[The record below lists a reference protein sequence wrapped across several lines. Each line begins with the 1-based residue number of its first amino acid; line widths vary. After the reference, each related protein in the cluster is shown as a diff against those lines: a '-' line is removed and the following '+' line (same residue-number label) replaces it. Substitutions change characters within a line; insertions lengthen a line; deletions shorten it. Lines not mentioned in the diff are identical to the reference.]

1 MPVLLLVDGSSFL
14 YRAFYAMNDLH
25 SSNGKPTGAIYG
37 FLSMLEKLEKDI
49 AHDFIAVVLDAKG
62 KNFRHALF
70 ENYKANRAKMPDD
83 LIFQKQAIVQ
93 ALSYLGFP
101 TFLQENV
108 EADDVL
114 ATFASHA
121 ANQHYDVVIASSD
134 KDLMQLVSP
143 QIRVFDSAK
152 NQLLNADA
160 VLQKFGV
167 SPEKMVDYLVLVG
180 DSSDNIP
187 GVAKCGPKTAAKW
200 LNEYGNLAGIIE
212 NAHKIKGVV
221 GENLRQHLDFFP
233 TALKLVQLKKDV
245 PHLPPIEHLKR
256 QNIDLDSFQTFCQNF
271 ELFSFLKNNS
281 NENKTPKNYLNI
293 PAEKFPQF
301 LEKLNQA
308 ENLSFYFNENPLQMA
323 FCFEKNN
330 ALTVDFL
337 FDLIDEHFQK
347 FFQNFKGNLIVSDVY
362 ETLKFFKKYNLNFNQ
377 KIKDVEIMSFILNAG
392 KYNAHHLN
400 ALIQRYFVESDSFLS
415 SEKADFILQLFYRFE
430 NDFKQNTKQKELFEN
445 LEMPLSFVLFEM
457 QENGVLLNTELLKK
471 QSEEMAEQLKIF
483 ENEIFKI
490 AEQSFNINSPQQL
503 SDILFVKLNLP
514 HGKKTKSGIYST
526 NEEVLSDLSWHPL
539 PDLILKYRTL
549 AKLKNTYTDKLPQ
562 MVDFNF
568 RIHTHFKQT
577 GAVTGRL
584 SSAEPNLQNIP
595 IRTLEGK
602 KIRQAFIAP
611 MGKQILSADYSQIE
625 LRIMAHLSGD
635 LNLIRAFQNKA
646 DIHKISAAQIF
657 KIPLA
662 SVDENQRRIAKS
674 INFGLIYG
682 MSSFGLSKQ
691 LNITVMEAE
700 NYMGRYFNQYPQIL
714 EYMEKTRECAIKN
727 GYVETIFGRRLY
739 LPDLYSENMHKKK
752 AAERAAINAPLQG
765 SAADLIKRAM
775 IKIAQD
781 LKETNNPSLLIL
793 QVHDELIL
801 EVPVDVLEETKNLIR
816 LNMCSAAKLN
826 VPLEV
831 SILASQNWANAH

>member
-1 MPVLLLVDGSSFL
+1 MARLLLVDGSAFL
-14 YRAFYAMNDLH
+14 YRAFYAMPDMH
-25 SSNGKPTGAIYG
+25 ASNGAPTGALYG
-37 FLSMLEKLEKDI
+37 VLTMMERLDKDVPC
-49 AHDFIAVVLDAKG
+49 DFVAVVFDSKG
-62 KNFRHALF
+62 KNFRHELF
-70 ENYKANRAKMPDD
+70 NDYKAQRPKMPDP
-83 LIFQKQAIVQ
+83 LILQRAHVLN
-93 ALSYLGFP
+93 ALRFLGYTVLESDF
-101 TFLQENV
+101 V
-108 EADDVL
+108 EADDVIATL
-114 ATFASHA
+114 ATNA
-121 ANQHYDVVIASSD
+121 AAQNLEVVIASTD
-134 KDLMQLVSP
+134 KDLMQLVGGNI
-143 QIRVFDSAK
+143 QAYDSFK
-152 NQLLNADA
+152 NAWIDA
-160 VLQKFGV
+160 VAV
-167 SPEKMVDYLVLVG
+167 EKKYNVKPTQIVDYLMLIG
-180 DSSDNIP
+180 DASDNVP

-200 LNEYGNLAGIIE
+200 LAEFGSVQNLLK
-212 NAHKIKGVV
+212 NADAIKGVV
-221 GENLRQHLDFFP
+221 GENLRRHIPFFN
-233 TALKLVQLKKDV
+233 TSRALITLKKDV
-245 PHLPPIEHLKR
+245 PNLPDILSLKR
-256 QNIDLDSFQTFCQNF
+256 DAIQTELFKNLCLQF
-271 ELFSFLKNNS
+271 ELQSFLKTLPTEKKATIFL
-281 NENKTPKNYLNI
+281 NETNFKDYEDSLKN
-293 PAEKFPQF
+293 AEKIAIYVALPH
-301 LEKLNQA
+301 LGV
-308 ENLSFYFNENPLQMA
+308 
-323 FCFEKNN
+323 CFEKKS
-330 ALTVDFL
+330 AFAVDFNQS
-337 FDLIDEHFQK
+337 FIQK
-347 FFQNFKGNLIVSDVY
+347 FLKEYRGNLICCDSNY
-362 ETLKFFKKYNLNFNQ
+362 LRHFFKKYGIDFKN
-377 KIKDVEIMSFILNAG
+377 KIIDVEIMSFILNAG
-392 KYNAHHLN
+392 RHNAHDLN
-400 ALIQRYFVESDSFLS
+400 ALMERYFNESSVVPANYANNIF
-415 SEKADFILQLFYRFE
+415 QLFERFE
-430 NDFKQNTKQKELFEN
+430 NAFEENLPQKELFEN
-445 LEMPLSFVLFEM
+445 LEMPLSLVLFEM
-457 QENGVLLNTELLKK
+457 QENGVLLNTDLLKK
-471 QSEEMAEQLKIF
+471 QSDEMAERLKDF
-483 ENEIFKI
+483 EREIFNI
-490 AEQSFNINSPQQL
+490 AGKNFNINSPQQL
-503 SDILFVKLNLP
+503 SDILFNTLNLP

-611 MGKQILSADYSQIE
+611 IGKQILSADYSQIE

-700 NYMGRYFNQYPQIL
+700 NYMGRYFNQYPQVL

-775 IKIAQD
+775 IKIAKD

-801 EVPVDVLEETKNLIR
+801 EVPKAMLEETQHLVVSE
-816 LNMCSAAKLN
+816 MCAAAQLK

-831 SILASQNWANAH
+831 SIGTAQNWADAH